1 MFDSPEADLAAE
13 IAVNRRWPRT
23 CGLEP
28 ERRCNVCQDIFAL
41 GVSIVIPLIFC
52 HPSIENP
59 LGHLTPEQLLR
70 DVRDFA
76 RSKNLESHLDLL
88 KKGAQ
93 IAKDPRFYEAVPGI
107 TEDEKKA
114 LRDEDYHRFRQP
126 MALYI
131 TIITCSVGAAVQ

>member
-1 MFDSPEADLAAE
+1 
-13 IAVNRRWPRT
+13 
-23 CGLEP
+23 
-28 ERRCNVCQDIFAL
+28 
-41 GVSIVIPLIFC
+41 
-52 HPSIENP
+52 
-59 LGHLTPEQLLR
+59 
-70 DVRDFA
+70 VRDFA